1 MRPGQSVKIAE
12 ACGRLGVG
20 GKRRLGQ
27 WAHGVERSGRGHTA
41 GSGEDE
47 EPRIGCATVT
57 PVR

>member
-1 MRPGQSVKIAE
+1 MKIAE
-12 ACGRLGVG
+12 ACGRLAGWRQTQAGTVG
-20 GKRRLGQ
+20 AR
-27 WAHGVERSGRGHTA
+27 VERSGWGHTA

>member
-1 MRPGQSVKIAE
+1 MKIAE